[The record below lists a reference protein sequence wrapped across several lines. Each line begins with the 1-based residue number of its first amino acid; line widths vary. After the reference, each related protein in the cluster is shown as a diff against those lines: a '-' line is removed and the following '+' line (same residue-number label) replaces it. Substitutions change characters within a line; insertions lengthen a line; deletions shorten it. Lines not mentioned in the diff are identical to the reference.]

1 VTVRVKAFGHLR
13 EIFGSHEQRVELSQ
27 GATLAALLVAIED
40 SFGDRLPAS
49 LWNRREH
56 RFRGPV
62 VLSVG
67 GRIVRGRDTVL
78 ADGEEIGIHQAL
90 VGG

>member
-1 VTVRVKAFGHLR
+1 MTVRVKPFGNLR
-13 EIFGSHEQRVELSQ
+13 GIFGGDEQRLELAE

-40 SFGDRLPAS
+40 SLGDRLPAS

-62 VLSVG
+62 VLRVG
-67 GRIVRGRDTVL
+67 GRIVRDRATVL

>member
-1 VTVRVKAFGHLR
+1 VTVRVTAFGRLR
-13 EIFGSHEQRVELSQ
+13 EVFGSDEHRVQLAE
-27 GATLAALLVAIED
+27 GATLAALLVALED

-67 GRIVRGRDTVL
+67 GRIARGRDTAL
-78 ADGEEIGIHQAL
+78 AEGEEIRIHQAL